1 MDGKG
6 ILYYKDGSI
15 EYDGM
20 FMNGQFH
27 DIGTHYNSN
36 PDAMSSNI
44 SVRDFP
50 GIGNYWVKYE
60 GEFQNNKY

>member
-6 ILYYKDGSI
+6 ILYYKDGQV
-15 EYDGM
+15 EYDGV
-20 FMNGQFH
+20 FLNGQFH
-27 DIGTHYNSN
+27 DIGTHYNNN
-36 PDAMSSNI
+36 PDVMSAIN
-44 SVRDFP
+44 VRDFP